1 MRIVP
6 YTKPSI
12 TNLEVDYAYDAAKNG
27 WGKNC
32 YDYIN
37 KFENIFRKYIK
48 TKYVLSTSSC
58 TGALHMGMHAL
69 GIGHGDEVILAD
81 TNWVATAAPILH
93 LGAKPVYVDILPNTW
108 CIDPDKVEAAIT
120 KKTKAIIAVHIYGN
134 LCDMDRLLRIGKKYK
149 IPIIEDAAEA
159 IGSVYKGK
167 KAGSMGVFGTFSFH
181 GTKTV
186 TTGEGGMFVTNKK
199 ILYEKVLTLSNHG
212 RSRKQKKQFW
222 PEFAGFKYKLSNI
235 QAAIGYAQ
243 MKRIKDLIKRKRE
256 IFNFYFKFL
265 KKLPLSMNPEYKQTI
280 NGYWMPTVVVD
291 KKIKFKR
298 DKLLLDLKKNKI
310 DARVFFFPSS
320 STPIGGFKASK
331 EKYISEEI
339 HLRSF
344 NLPSHHNILKKDM
357 KKIIGIIKKQIL
369 NNNKFLKKQ

>member
-12 TNLEVDYAYDAAKNG
+12 TNLEVGYAYDAAKNG

-37 KFENIFRKYIK
+37 KFENIFKKYIK

-69 GIGHGDEVILAD
+69 GISHGDEVILAD

-167 KAGSMGVFGTFSFH
+167 KAGSMGVFGAFSFH

-291 KKIKFKR
+291 KKVKFKR

-310 DARVFFFPSS
+310 DARVFFFPLS

-331 EKYISEEI
+331 KKYISEEI

-357 KKIIGIIKKQIL
+357 KKIVEIIKKQIS
-369 NNNKFLKKQ
+369 NSKK